1 MRLRGDRFAGAIM
14 NPDYKLKIEY
24 LPLSA
29 LKPYERNVRKH
40 EKEDVA
46 AIADSIRK
54 FGFDDTIDI
63 WGEENVIV
71 CGHGRY
77 LAAQQLG
84 MTEVPCV
91 RLDHLTDEE
100 RRAYMI
106 AHNRTAELSRWDAKN
121 LKLEMQSFAPKI
133 SLPSFQFKLNH
144 QGKAVTEQQHAQNK
158 EEMQTAKENILN
170 LARAQYDGVGPYD
183 IPEILPVHQLP
194 EIREW
199 IGFNYVLSDKSTPAE
214 KAHKGV
220 HFFIDDYQFERLWNA
235 PGSYMEKLAQY
246 GCVLSPDFSMFTD
259 HPRAI
264 WIFNHYRKHWI
275 GAALQEQGIFV
286 VPTICWSDE
295 TSYAW
300 CFDGEPVGGVVAVS
314 SVGTQANADTKRLF
328 LAGYAQ
334 MKKRL
339 HPSTIIF
346 YGQIPDEFKDD
357 PVLSIVAFQDRLKSR
372 CEQ

>member
-1 MRLRGDRFAGAIM
+1 M

-40 EKEDVA
+40 EKEDVV

-144 QGKAVTEQQHAQNK
+144 QGKAVAEQQHAQNR
-158 EEMQTAKENILN
+158 EETQTAKENILN

-235 PGSYMEKLAQY
+235 PDNYMEKLAQY
-246 GCVLSPDFSMFTD
+246 GCVLSPDFSPYGDMPLATQ
-259 HPRAI
+259 I
-264 WIFNHYRKHWI
+264 YNHYRKHWV
-275 GAALQEQGIFV
+275 AAYMQDYGITV
-286 VPTICWSDE
+286 VPTIRASTDPR
-295 TSYAW
+295 SFAW
-300 CFDGEPVGGVVAVS
+300 YLDGEP
-314 SVGTQANADTKRLF
+314 
-328 LAGYAQ
+328 
-334 MKKRL
+334 
-339 HPSTIIF
+339 HH
-346 YGQIPDEFKDD
+346 
-357 PVLSIVAFQDRLKSR
+357 SIVAISTMWVKEGTDIFSVFEREYQTMMDTLHPQKLLIYGDIPSNVQFPEIERIPKFTEKR
-372 CEQ
+372 WNK